1 MESEQKHSVGMYM
14 LGVTALF
21 HNFCFWGVVSFF
33 PLYLTGEYQYSEG
46 DAPQAYGVFLGT
58 ATALPLLG
66 GYVSFYLRRY
76 SISILLGFLF
86 VVLGCLMLSL
96 NTESLLLLSLA
107 FVSLGYGVFW
117 PSVLALLGKSYGSRE
132 SLRDEGFTIFYA
144 VSTGGVLLTQTLS
157 SLIVEA
163 HGWTPLYL
171 TLAVAG
177 LLGIASFIL
186 SYRNYRSIDS
196 ATAQLISNPDN
207 PAHNPLTTADR
218 KRLTAILILTV
229 FSIVFW
235 MGCTQMGSS
244 VVFFAKNFVNRRLLT
259 VDVPPSVF
267 LSFFALSVV
276 ILGPVMAAL
285 WRFLRKRKVQISAPR
300 QMAIS
305 LTLLALSF
313 AVICM
318 AEMDLVLAGSK
329 RLVNPIY
336 LTGFYFLQACAVIIM
351 GPIGFAFVTKWAPN
365 GWIGRLTGLWYFG
378 IGLGSLL
385 GGYANNVV
393 PNVMSPLYNY
403 ELWFL
408 LLFCAAVGLFSMNH
422 YIMKMLRH

>member
-1 MESEQKHSVGMYM
+1 MESEQKHSVAMYM
-14 LGVTALF
+14 LGITALF

-33 PLYLTGEYQYSEG
+33 ALYLTGEYQYSEG
-46 DAPQAYGVFLGT
+46 DVTQAYGVFLGT

-66 GYVSFYLRRY
+66 GYVSSYLRRY
-76 SISILLGFLF
+76 SISILLGFLC

-96 NTESLLLLSLA
+96 NTESLFLLSLA

-144 VSTGGVLLTQTLS
+144 VSTGGVLLTQTVG
-157 SLIVEA
+157 SLVLQVY
-163 HGWTPLYL
+163 GWTPLFL
-171 TLAVAG
+171 TLAVGG

-186 SYRNYRSIDS
+186 SYRNYRSIGS

-218 KRLTAILILTV
+218 KRITAILILTV
-229 FSIVFW
+229 FSILFW

-244 VVFFAKNFVNRRLLT
+244 VVFFAKNFVNRSLLT
-259 VDVPPSVF
+259 VDVPPTVF
-267 LSFFALSVV
+267 KSFFALSVV

-285 WRFLRKRKVQISAPR
+285 WPFLRKRKVQVSAPR

-305 LTLLALSF
+305 LALLALSF
-313 AVICM
+313 VVISI
-318 AEMDLVLAGSK
+318 AGLDLVLVGSK
-329 RLVNPIY
+329 RLVSPIY
-336 LTGFYFLQACAVIIM
+336 LIGFYFLQACAVIIM

-385 GGYANNVV
+385 GGYAHNVIA
-393 PNVMSPLYNY
+393 NVLSPLSEY
-403 ELWFL
+403 ELWVL
-408 LLFCAAVGLFSMNH
+408 VLFCAAVGLSSINH
-422 YIMKMLRH
+422 FIMKMLRH

>member
-1 MESEQKHSVGMYM
+1 M

-46 DAPQAYGVFLGT
+46 DASQAYGVFLGT

-117 PSVLALLGKSYGSRE
+117 PSVLALLGQSYGSRE

-144 VSTGGVLLTQTLS
+144 VTTGGVLLTQTLS

-218 KRLTAILILTV
+218 
-229 FSIVFW
+229 
-235 MGCTQMGSS
+235 M
-244 VVFFAKNFVNRRLLT
+244 
-259 VDVPPSVF
+259 
-267 LSFFALSVV
+267 
-276 ILGPVMAAL
+276 
-285 WRFLRKRKVQISAPR
+285 
-300 QMAIS
+300 
-305 LTLLALSF
+305 
-313 AVICM
+313 
-318 AEMDLVLAGSK
+318 E
-329 RLVNPIY
+329 
-336 LTGFYFLQACAVIIM
+336 
-351 GPIGFAFVTKWAPN
+351 
-365 GWIGRLTGLWYFG
+365 
-378 IGLGSLL
+378 
-385 GGYANNVV
+385 
-393 PNVMSPLYNY
+393 
-403 ELWFL
+403 
-408 LLFCAAVGLFSMNH
+408 
-422 YIMKMLRH
+422 